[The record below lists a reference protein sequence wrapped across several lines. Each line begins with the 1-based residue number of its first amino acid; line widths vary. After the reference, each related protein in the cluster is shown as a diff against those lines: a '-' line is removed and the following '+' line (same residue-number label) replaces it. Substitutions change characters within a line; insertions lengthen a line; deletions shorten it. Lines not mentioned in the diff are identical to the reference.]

1 MIFLTVGTQL
11 PFDRLVLA
19 IDTWAGENPGHQIFG
34 QIADPGPGGYRPK
47 NFEWVADL
55 SPPEFQARFDAATHI
70 VSHAGMGTII
80 SALNKGKPILLM
92 PRLAHLGEH
101 RNDHQ
106 KATVQGFRHKPGI
119 LVADG
124 SDNIDERMAE
134 LMARQAA
141 ATTLIQATADSSLT
155 GAIREALGLPLMEN
169 SQA

>member
-19 IDTWAGENPGHQIFG
+19 IDTWAGEHPDHPIFG
-34 QIADPGPGGYRPK
+34 QIADPGPDGYRPK
-47 NFEWVADL
+47 NFEWVEDL

-70 VSHAGMGTII
+70 VAHAGMGTII

-92 PRLAHLGEH
+92 PRSAHLGEH

-124 SDNIDERMAE
+124 PDDIDERMVE
-134 LMARQAA
+134 LVVRRAA
-141 ATTLIQATADSSLT
+141 STALIQATADSRLT
-155 GAIREALGLPLMEN
+155 GAVREALGLPSMEN